1 MTTVKLKS
9 MTTPGEDD
17 VYLWIVVDLMQCYDK
32 NSIGLPEYHRRVV
45 LQNTHPVILF
55 LKISEEVQMSEEFLK
70 TTSIKVLNKQQGA
83 LVAVI

>member
-1 MTTVKLKS
+1 M
-9 MTTPGEDD
+9 PWEYD
-17 VYLWIVVDLMQCYDK
+17 VYLWIAVDRVQGYDEDFK
-32 NSIGLPEYHRRVV
+32 GLTEYHTRVV

-70 TTSIKVLNKQQGA
+70 KTSIKVLNKQQGA